1 MIVLQSPRQ
10 SEWCSKTSLIQ
21 PCRSETLFNHPQ
33 MEVNIF
39 ADLPHSIPTAVL
51 MIAMNTSLYNIVYI
65 SGWWFQPLWKILV
78 RLNDHPNYWGK
89 SKMFQTTNQ
98 IYIHTSIQFSWT
110 YLCRCMLWARH
121 SMCLNLFFRRPQHKG
136 LATKGMDDMGRNWSP
151 QRSPKIDDQQ

>member
-1 MIVLQSPRQ
+1 MGNYGCQPFFSRKEILVDWLLEKWNCNDLCIHEFLNIYEKHRQ
-10 SEWCSKTSLIQ
+10 ITYMKSWW
-21 PCRSETLFNHPQ
+21 
-33 MEVNIF
+33 
-39 ADLPHSIPTAVL
+39 SIPT
-51 MIAMNTSLYNIVYI
+51 
-65 SGWWFQPLWKILV
+65 GWWFQPLWKILV
-78 RLNDHPNYWGK
+78 RLDDHPNYWGK